1 MLEVEW
7 VKKVI
12 QQDSLNSKEGGSGIN
27 EEITFS
33 SMESL
38 QRFWE
43 WFSPN

>member
-12 QQDSLNSKEGGSGIN
+12 QQNSLVSKEGNGGIN

-33 SMESL
+33 SVESL
-38 QRFWE
+38 RRFWE